1 MDDFPEFTLALGTYI
16 EVFVNCLAKT
26 FASFFD
32 FIFVVS
38 SKTMNGIEFVL
49 VSMPWWLFIAI
60 IFALGWY
67 FKNVLTGITFA
78 IFIFLIGSFGLWDDM
93 MTTIAIIVTAVA
105 ISLLIGIPIGIWMA
119 FSTIVSKIIQPI
131 LDAMQTMP
139 SFVYLI
145 PGIFFFGLGNV
156 SAVFAT
162 LIYATPPVI
171 RLTELA
177 IREVDEEVIES
188 ALSFGSSKGQILRKV
203 QLPQAL
209 PTIMAGVNQTTMM
222 ALAMVVI
229 ALLVGASGL
238 GEQVL
243 ISINRIDIALD
254 PLIRREMQLELI
266 RLQKKLKKTIVFI
279 THDVNEAF
287 KLGNRIAVM
296 KDGRVVQ
303 IGTPEEIIRK
313 SR

>member
-1 MDDFPEFTLALGTYI
+1 MDDFPEFTLALGKYV
-16 EVFVNCLAKT
+16 EDFVNYLAKT

-188 ALSFGSSKGQILRKV
+188 ALSFGSSKGKFYVKFNYLKHY
-203 QLPQAL
+203 
-209 PTIMAGVNQTTMM
+209 
-222 ALAMVVI
+222 
-229 ALLVGASGL
+229 
-238 GEQVL
+238 
-243 ISINRIDIALD
+243 
-254 PLIRREMQLELI
+254 RRLWQE
-266 RLQKKLKKTIVFI
+266 
-279 THDVNEAF
+279 
-287 KLGNRIAVM
+287 
-296 KDGRVVQ
+296 
-303 IGTPEEIIRK
+303 
-313 SR
+313 